1 MSWQE
6 RLLEEYEGLTIRI
19 EKLEKYIEDNNLSK
33 YSLEMQQLR
42 LMIGYQSIL
51 EKRIIKIMKGETK
64 WKKQY

>member
-19 EKLEKYIEDNNLSK
+19 EKLERCIEDNNLSK

-64 WKKQY
+64 

>member
-64 WKKQY
+64 